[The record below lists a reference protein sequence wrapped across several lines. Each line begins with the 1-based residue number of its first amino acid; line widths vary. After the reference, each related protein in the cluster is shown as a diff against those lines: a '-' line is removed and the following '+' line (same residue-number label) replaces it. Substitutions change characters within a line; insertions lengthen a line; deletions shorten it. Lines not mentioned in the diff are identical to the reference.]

1 MKHEAAITPP
11 WRIGVDIGGTF
22 TDMALIDSSG
32 SLRVF
37 KSPSTPADPAKG
49 VVNVLDVAAAALGVA
64 VGDLLR
70 QCRLFVH
77 GSTIATNTILERK
90 GVSVGMLV
98 TEGFR
103 DFLEI
108 RRGLRADQWDHR
120 APFPPVLVPRYLRR
134 PVRGRLD
141 RDGGEESPLNTDD
154 VRDAVRFFE
163 AEGVESIAV
172 CLMNAYVDPVHERQ
186 VAEVVSAECSGRWLS
201 LSSEINPVVGEYERG
216 STTVMNAYIAPK
228 VVGYLE
234 RLEQQLQAAGLQQS
248 ILLVQSNGGVV
259 SAQEAAARPVNLA
272 LSGPAAGVGALNL
285 YRTLTGIDD
294 LVAMEIGGTSCD
306 VTLMAGGDVPV
317 SDALEI
323 DGYHLAT
330 PAVDIH
336 TVGAGGGTLAGVDG
350 GGMLRVGPEGAG
362 ADPGPAA
369 YGLGNDRPTATD
381 AHLVLG
387 RLRPGPMAGGAVT
400 LDPARAAQAVEDH
413 VARPLGLTVEQ
424 AAIGI
429 LRLLEQNLLHAVERL
444 SVERG
449 YDPKRF
455 TLVAAGGAGPMHGV
469 AVARALGCER
479 VFVPVQAGAF
489 CALGMLWSDVRL
501 DSLRVMDGNLD
512 QITAAE
518 VAEGFGPLLDT
529 AARALER
536 EGFTAAEAEVQR
548 VFDLRYKG
556 QQWSLRTVVPETG
569 ETLDRA
575 SIRQAFEADHERRFG
590 HIQPDGK
597 LLITALRAVA
607 TGRIERQ
614 APKGM
619 AERADGNAPVPQDHR
634 RAFVDAATGW
644 ADVPVHASDSLL
656 PGHRLTGPAIIE
668 APTTT
673 VLVGAGDD
681 LSVDDHGN
689 YLILI
694 AAGGAA

>member
-1 MKHEAAITPP
+1 MKPEVAITPP

-37 KSPSTPADPAKG
+37 KSPSTPADPANG

-186 VAEVVSAECSGRWLS
+186 VAEVVSAEWSGRWLS

-469 AVARALGCER
+469 AVARALGCQR

-501 DSLRVMDGNLD
+501 DSLRVMDGDLD
-512 QITAAE
+512 RITAAE
-518 VAEGFGPLLDT
+518 VADGFGPLLDT

-569 ETLDRA
+569 ETLDRS
-575 SIRQAFEADHERRFG
+575 SIRQAFEADHERCFG
-590 HIQPDGK
+590 HIQPDGN

-619 AERADGNAPVPQDHR
+619 AERSDGSKPVPQDQR
-634 RAFVDAATGW
+634 RAFVDASTGW
-644 ADVPVHASDSLL
+644 ADVPVHLSDSLL

-673 VLVGAGDD
+673 VLVGAGDE

-689 YLILI
+689 YLINI

>member
-1 MKHEAAITPP
+1 MKPEAAITPP

-22 TDMALIDSSG
+22 TDMALIDASG

-49 VVNVLDVAAAALGVA
+49 VVNVLDVAAATLGVA
-64 VGDLLR
+64 VGDLLQ

-141 RDGGEESPLNTDD
+141 RDGGEESPVNTDD

-186 VAEVVSAECSGRWLS
+186 VAEVVSAEWSGRWLS

-400 LDPARAAQAVEDH
+400 LDPARAAKAVEDH
-413 VARPLGLTVEQ
+413 VARPLGLSVEQ

-501 DSLRVMDGNLD
+501 DSLRVMDGDLD
-512 QITAAE
+512 QITVAE
-518 VAEGFGPLLDT
+518 VAEGFGPLLET
-529 AARALER
+529 AVRALER

-556 QQWSLRTVVPETG
+556 QQWSLRTVVPESG

-619 AERADGNAPVPQDHR
+619 AERADGKAPVPQDHR

-644 ADVPVHASDSLL
+644 ADVPVHASETLL

-673 VLVGAGDD
+673 VLVGAGDE

-689 YLILI
+689 YLINI
-694 AAGGAA
+694 AGGGAA

>member
-1 MKHEAAITPP
+1 MKQEAAITPP

-22 TDMALIDSSG
+22 TDMALIDASG

-37 KSPSTPADPAKG
+37 KSPSTPADPARG
-49 VVNVLDVAAAALGVA
+49 VMNVLDVAAAALGVT
-64 VGDLLR
+64 VGDLLG

-141 RDGGEESPLNTDD
+141 RDGGEESPVNTAD

-186 VAEVVSAECSGRWLS
+186 VAEVVAAEWSGRWLS

-216 STTVMNAYIAPK
+216 STTVMNAWIAPK

-400 LDPARAAQAVEDH
+400 LDPARAAKAVEDH

-501 DSLRVMDGNLD
+501 DSLRVMDGDLD
-512 QITAAE
+512 EITADE
-518 VAEGFGPLLDT
+518 VAEGFAPLLDM

-556 QQWSLRTVVPETG
+556 QQWSLRTMVPESG
-569 ETLDRA
+569 ETLDRS

-619 AERADGNAPVPQDHR
+619 AERSDGSKPVPQDHR

-673 VLVGAGDD
+673 VLVGAGDE

-689 YLILI
+689 YLINI

>member
-1 MKHEAAITPP
+1 MKPEAAITPP

-22 TDMALIDSSG
+22 TDMALIDAAG
-32 SLRVF
+32 TLRVF
-37 KSPSTPADPAKG
+37 KSPSTPSDPSQG
-49 VVNVLDVAAAALGVA
+49 VVRVLEVAAAELGVT

-90 GVSVGMLV
+90 GVTVGMLV

-120 APFPPVLVPRYLRR
+120 APFPPVLVPRFLRR

-141 RDGGEESPLNTDD
+141 RDGREESPLNADD

-172 CLMNAYVDPVHERQ
+172 CLMNAYADPKHEQQ
-186 VAEVVSAECSGRWLS
+186 VAEVIRSEWSGRWLS

-216 STTVMNAYIAPK
+216 STTVMNAWIAPK

-234 RLEQQLQAAGLQQS
+234 RLEQQLQASGLQQS

-259 SAQEAAARPVNLA
+259 SAQEAASRPVNLA

-285 YRTLTGIDD
+285 YRSLTGIDD

-306 VTLMAGGDVPV
+306 VTLMANGDVPV

-400 LDPARAAQAVEDH
+400 LDPDRAAQAIEDH
-413 VARPLGLTVEQ
+413 VAGPLGLTVEQ

-469 AVARALGCER
+469 AVARALGCR
-479 VFVPVQAGAF
+479 QVFVPVQAGAF

-501 DSLRVMDGNLD
+501 DSLRVLDGDLD
-512 QITAAE
+512 GTAA
-518 VAEGFGPLLDT
+518 AEIAAGFGPLLET
-529 AARALER
+529 ARAALQR
-536 EGFTAAEAEVQR
+536 EGFTGAEAEVQR
-548 VFDLRYKG
+548 VLDLRYKG
-556 QQWSLRTVVPETG
+556 QQWSLRTVVPGDG

-575 SIRQAFEADHERRFG
+575 AIRQAFEADHERRFG

-607 TGRIERQ
+607 TGRIARQ
-614 APKGM
+614 SPKGLDGGGGD
-619 AERADGNAPVPQDHR
+619 APPAPADSR

-644 ADVPVHASDSLL
+644 AEVPVWSSGTLL

-673 VLVGAGDD
+673 VLVGAGDE
-681 LSVDDHGN
+681 LTVDSHGN
-689 YLILI
+689 YLIRI
-694 AAGGAA
+694 AAGGTA

>member
-1 MKHEAAITPP
+1 MKPEAAITPP

-22 TDMALIDSSG
+22 TDMALIDSGG

-37 KSPSTPADPAKG
+37 KSPSTPADPARG
-49 VVNVLDVAAAALGVA
+49 VVNVLDVAAAALGVT
-64 VGDLLR
+64 VGDLLG

-186 VAEVVSAECSGRWLS
+186 VAEVVAAEWSGRWLS

-234 RLEQQLQAAGLQQS
+234 RLEQQLQTAGLRQS

-400 LDPARAAQAVEDH
+400 LDPARAAKAVEDH
-413 VARPLGLTVEQ
+413 VARPLGLSVEQ

-501 DSLRVMDGNLD
+501 DSLRVMDGDLD
-512 QITAAE
+512 EITADE
-518 VAEGFGPLLDT
+518 VAEGFAPLLDT

-556 QQWSLRTVVPETG
+556 QQWSLRTVVPESG

-673 VLVGAGDD
+673 VLVGAGDE

-689 YLILI
+689 YLINI

>member
-1 MKHEAAITPP
+1 MKPEAAITPP

-22 TDMALIDSSG
+22 TDMALIDASG

-37 KSPSTPADPAKG
+37 KSPSTPSDPAKG
-49 VVNVLDVAAAALGVA
+49 VVNVLEVAAAALGVG
-64 VGDLLR
+64 VGDLLG

-154 VRDAVRFFE
+154 VREAVRFFE

-172 CLMNAYVDPVHERQ
+172 CLMNAYVDPVHERR
-186 VAEVVSAECSGRWLS
+186 VAEVVSAEWSGRWLS

-400 LDPARAAQAVEDH
+400 LDEARAAKAIEDH
-413 VARPLGLTVEQ
+413 VARPLGLSVEQ

-501 DSLRVMDGNLD
+501 DSLRVMDGDLD
-512 QITAAE
+512 AITADE

-529 AARALER
+529 AAQALER

-556 QQWSLRTVVPETG
+556 QQWSLRTVVPESG
-569 ETLDRA
+569 ETLDRS

-619 AERADGNAPVPQDHR
+619 AERSDGGKPVPQDHR

-673 VLVGAGDD
+673 VLVGAGDE

-689 YLILI
+689 YLINI

>member
-1 MKHEAAITPP
+1 MKPEAAITPP

-186 VAEVVSAECSGRWLS
+186 VAEVVSAEWSGRWLS

-400 LDPARAAQAVEDH
+400 LDPARAAKAVEDH

-469 AVARALGCER
+469 AVARALGCQR

-501 DSLRVMDGNLD
+501 DSLRVMDGDLD
-512 QITAAE
+512 RITAAE

>member
-1 MKHEAAITPP
+1 MKPEAAITPP

-22 TDMALIDSSG
+22 TDMALIDSGG

-37 KSPSTPADPAKG
+37 KSPSTPADPARG
-49 VVNVLDVAAAALGVA
+49 VVNVLDVAAAALDVT
-64 VGDLLR
+64 VGDLLG

-186 VAEVVSAECSGRWLS
+186 VAEVVAAEWSGRWLS

-234 RLEQQLQAAGLQQS
+234 RLEQQLQTAGLRQS

-400 LDPARAAQAVEDH
+400 LDPARAAKAVEDH
-413 VARPLGLTVEQ
+413 VARPLGLSVEQ

-501 DSLRVMDGNLD
+501 DSLRVMDGDLD

-556 QQWSLRTVVPETG
+556 QQWSLRTMVPETG
-569 ETLDRA
+569 ETLDRSA
-575 SIRQAFEADHERRFG
+575 IRQAFEADHERRFG

-673 VLVGAGDD
+673 VLVGAGDE

-689 YLILI
+689 YLINI

>member
-1 MKHEAAITPP
+1 MKPEAAITPP

-22 TDMALIDSSG
+22 TDMALIDASG

-37 KSPSTPADPAKG
+37 KSPSTPADPARG
-49 VVNVLDVAAAALGVA
+49 VVNVLNVASGALDVAVS
-64 VGDLLR
+64 DLLG

-98 TEGFR
+98 TDGFR

-141 RDGGEESPLNTDD
+141 RDGRQESPLNTDD

-186 VAEVVSAECSGRWLS
+186 VAQVISAEWSGRWLS

-216 STTVMNAYIAPK
+216 STTVMNAWIAPK

-234 RLEQQLQAAGLQQS
+234 RLEQQLQSAGLQQS

-259 SAQEAAARPVNLA
+259 SAKEAAARPVNLA

-306 VTLMAGGDVPV
+306 VTLMADGDVPV

-400 LDPARAAQAVEDH
+400 LDQARAVEAIEKH

-501 DSLRVMDGNLD
+501 DSLRVMDGDLD
-512 QITAAE
+512 QITPDD
-518 VAEGFGPLLDT
+518 VAGGFGPLLDT
-529 AARALER
+529 ARQALQR
-536 EGFTAAEAEVQR
+536 EGFTAAEADVQR

-575 SIRQAFEADHERRFG
+575 AIRQAFEADHERRFG

-614 APKGM
+614 PPHGM
-619 AERADGNAPVPQDHR
+619 ATRSDGSNPVPQDHR
-634 RAFVDAATGW
+634 RAFVDASTGW
-644 ADVPVHASDSLL
+644 TDVPVHASDTLL
-656 PGHRLTGPAIIE
+656 PGHQLTGPAIIE

-673 VLVGAGDD
+673 VLVGAGDQ

-689 YLILI
+689 YLIRI

>member
-1 MKHEAAITPP
+1 
-11 WRIGVDIGGTF
+11 
-22 TDMALIDSSG
+22 
-32 SLRVF
+32 
-37 KSPSTPADPAKG
+37 
-49 VVNVLDVAAAALGVA
+49 
-64 VGDLLR
+64 
-70 QCRLFVH
+70 
-77 GSTIATNTILERK
+77 
-90 GVSVGMLV
+90 
-98 TEGFR
+98 
-103 DFLEI
+103 
-108 RRGLRADQWDHR
+108 
-120 APFPPVLVPRYLRR
+120 
-134 PVRGRLD
+134 
-141 RDGGEESPLNTDD
+141 

-172 CLMNAYVDPVHERQ
+172 CLMNAYVDPSHERQ
-186 VAEVVSAECSGRWLS
+186 VAEVVSAAWSGRWLS

-400 LDPARAAQAVEDH
+400 LDPARAAKAVEDH

-501 DSLRVMDGNLD
+501 DSLRVMDGDLD

-575 SIRQAFEADHERRFG
+575 SIRLAFEADHERRFG

-673 VLVGAGDD
+673 VLVGAGDE

>member
-1 MKHEAAITPP
+1 MKPETAITPP

-22 TDMALIDSSG
+22 TDMALIDASG

-49 VVNVLDVAAAALGVA
+49 VVNVLDVAAATLGVA

-141 RDGGEESPLNTDD
+141 RDGGEESPVNTDD

-186 VAEVVSAECSGRWLS
+186 VAEVVSAEWSGRWLS

-400 LDPARAAQAVEDH
+400 LDPARAAKAVEDH

-501 DSLRVMDGNLD
+501 DSLRVMDGDLD

-556 QQWSLRTVVPETG
+556 QQWSLRTVVPESG
-569 ETLDRA
+569 ETLDRS

-614 APKGM
+614 VPKGM
-619 AERADGNAPVPQDHR
+619 AERSDGSKPVPQDHR

-673 VLVGAGDD
+673 VLVGAGDE

-689 YLILI
+689 YLINI

>member
-1 MKHEAAITPP
+1 MKQEATIAPP

-22 TDMALIDSSG
+22 TDMALIDASG

-37 KSPSTPADPAKG
+37 KSPSTPADPARG
-49 VVNVLDVAAAALGVA
+49 VMNVLDVAAAALGA
-64 VGDLLR
+64 TVGDLLG

-186 VAEVVSAECSGRWLS
+186 VAEVVSAEWSGRWLS

-400 LDPARAAQAVEDH
+400 LDPARAAKAVEDH
-413 VARPLGLTVEQ
+413 VARPLDLSVEQ

-501 DSLRVMDGNLD
+501 DSLRVMDGDLD
-512 QITAAE
+512 QITVAE
-518 VAEGFGPLLDT
+518 VAEGFGPLLET
-529 AARALER
+529 AVRALER

-556 QQWSLRTVVPETG
+556 QQWSLRTVVPESG
-569 ETLDRA
+569 ETLDRS

-673 VLVGAGDD
+673 VLVGAGDE

>member
-186 VAEVVSAECSGRWLS
+186 VAEVVSAEWSGRWLS
-201 LSSEINPVVGEYERG
+201 LSAEINPVVGEYERG

-619 AERADGNAPVPQDHR
+619 AERADGNAPLPQDHR

>member
-1 MKHEAAITPP
+1 MKPEAAITPP

-22 TDMALIDSSG
+22 TDMALIDSGG

-37 KSPSTPADPAKG
+37 KSPSTPADPARG
-49 VVNVLDVAAAALGVA
+49 VVNVLDVAAAALDVT
-64 VGDLLR
+64 VGDLLG

-186 VAEVVSAECSGRWLS
+186 VAEVVSAEWSGRWLS

-400 LDPARAAQAVEDH
+400 LDPARAAKAVEDH
-413 VARPLGLTVEQ
+413 VARPLGLSVEQ

-501 DSLRVMDGNLD
+501 DSLRVMDGDLD

-556 QQWSLRTVVPETG
+556 QQWSLRTMVPETG
-569 ETLDRA
+569 ETLDRSA
-575 SIRQAFEADHERRFG
+575 IRQAFEADHERRFG

-619 AERADGNAPVPQDHR
+619 AEQADGNAPVPQDHR

-673 VLVGAGDD
+673 VLVGAGDE

-689 YLILI
+689 YLINI

>member
-186 VAEVVSAECSGRWLS
+186 VAEVVSAEWSGRWLS

>member
-1 MKHEAAITPP
+1 MKPEAAITPP

-22 TDMALIDSSG
+22 TDMALIDSGG

-37 KSPSTPADPAKG
+37 KSPSTPADPARG
-49 VVNVLDVAAAALGVA
+49 VVNVLDVAAAALGVT
-64 VGDLLR
+64 VGDLLG

-186 VAEVVSAECSGRWLS
+186 VAEVISAEWSGRWLS

-413 VARPLGLTVEQ
+413 VARPLGLSVEQ

-501 DSLRVMDGNLD
+501 DSLRVMDGDLD

-518 VAEGFGPLLDT
+518 VSEGFGPLLDT

-673 VLVGAGDD
+673 VLVGAGDE

-689 YLILI
+689 YLINI

>member
-1 MKHEAAITPP
+1 MKPETAITPP

-22 TDMALIDSSG
+22 TDMALIDASG

-49 VVNVLDVAAAALGVA
+49 VVNVLDVAAATLGVA

-141 RDGGEESPLNTDD
+141 RDGREESPLNTDD

-172 CLMNAYVDPVHERQ
+172 CLMNAYVDPSHERQ
-186 VAEVVSAECSGRWLS
+186 VAEVVSAAWSGRWLS

-400 LDPARAAQAVEDH
+400 LDPSRAAKAVEDH
-413 VARPLGLTVEQ
+413 VARPLGLSVEQ

-479 VFVPVQAGAF
+479 GFVPVQAGAF

-501 DSLRVMDGNLD
+501 DSLRVMDGDLD
-512 QITAAE
+512 QITVAE
-518 VAEGFGPLLDT
+518 VTEGFGPLLET
-529 AARALER
+529 AVRALER

-556 QQWSLRTVVPETG
+556 QQWSLRTVVPESG
-569 ETLDRA
+569 ETLDR
-575 SIRQAFEADHERRFG
+575 STIRQAFEADHERRFG

-673 VLVGAGDD
+673 VLVGAGDE
-681 LSVDDHGN
+681 LRVDDHGN